1 MIIPFVVLDKID
13 KRKYDG
19 THLAQM
25 TYLNVSR
32 ATESIVKVIKRKKQK
47 KRIGV
52 STDFRTPNLSASKF

>member
-1 MIIPFVVLDKID
+1 MYIYTILIFVD

-32 ATESIVKVIKRKKQK
+32 APESIVKVIKRKKEK